1 MRQKVLRKN
10 LKYSFLRI
18 DKERNIQLFENAGW
32 HFNNILTYD
41 EISLKLKTFAHNEF
55 SIDKFS
61 SMENIKNK
69 IEMKVDLFDRGH
81 SYETVE
87 LDNSFPDYIVNNRSK
102 FKKFIL

>member
-32 HFNNILTYD
+32 HFNNILSYD
-41 EISLKLKTFAHNEF
+41 EISLKLKAFAHSEF

-61 SMENIKNK
+61 SVENIKKK

-81 SYETVE
+81 SYEIVE
-87 LDNSFPDYIVNNRSK
+87 LDNSFPEYIINNYSK
-102 FKKFIL
+102 YKKFIL